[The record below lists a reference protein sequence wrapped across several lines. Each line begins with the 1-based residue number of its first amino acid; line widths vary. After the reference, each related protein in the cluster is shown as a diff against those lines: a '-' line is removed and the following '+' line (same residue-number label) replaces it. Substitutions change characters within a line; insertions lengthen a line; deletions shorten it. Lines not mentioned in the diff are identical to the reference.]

1 MQYRSK
7 VMTLKHTQHTSLKV
21 RYYDSLVNTLIR
33 VSFAYLKL
41 RIEYEDE
48 GCEIKGGRQGCI

>member
-1 MQYRSK
+1 
-7 VMTLKHTQHTSLKV
+7 MTLKHTQHTSLKV

-48 GCEIKGGRQGCI
+48 GCEIKGGRKGFI